1 MRDQGRRQDLGI
13 ILLFAV
19 LALVFCWP
27 VTVGGKTMLPADS
40 AFQWQPWRS
49 YAAQVGVEV
58 PHNDLLNDL
67 YLESYVWKCFIVDAL
82 QQRQIPLWNPYILT
96 GVPFLAAGQHS
107 AMYPLSVLFYVL
119 PIHAAFGWFTALHLF
134 LAALNT
140 YILARTLRV
149 GRGGAAVGAVT
160 FAFGGFMAV
169 RTVFPMIIAAAVWLP
184 LILTMIERI
193 AQRAEAG
200 ERRLLSNVPELVGGT
215 LAFGMVFLAGHP
227 EMYYYVALSAGAFAA
242 YRLVRLA
249 WRVRSWRAR
258 SWRGLLVA
266 ALVLGAMALL
276 GLGLGTAQWLP
287 SLELVRHNFR
297 DGSASLAEI
306 RGWALPRRHLLA
318 FLIPDFYGNPTHH
331 GYLDLFTGQW
341 TPATVN
347 ARGEP
352 IRTIFWGIKNY
363 VEGGSYVGLLPLLLA
378 GVAIVRRRGRYL
390 GFWAAF
396 AALCLLFAF
405 GTPLY
410 GLVYALPGMS
420 QVHSPF
426 RWIYPYTLVVGLLA
440 GMGCDALWAPA
451 EDGEEAG
458 WRRWARRLSWPIV
471 PAGTLAV
478 GAAGLVGLG
487 VSLLAKECVA
497 ALCQALLPHLAR
509 AEEAFADGRMFFS
522 YQFRNLLILALAL
535 VMAGGVLLARRAI
548 QRRALWAGL
557 ALAVVAA
564 ELFVIGKPF
573 LPAVDPALIAYR
585 TPAIDF
591 LLEQEG
597 LFRITTL
604 VGGDE
609 KTLNA
614 NMAMM
619 YGLQDVRGYDS
630 IIPRQYV
637 EYMELIQPQGEL
649 PYNRIA
655 PLSVKYPEA
664 LDSPLLDMLN
674 ARYVI
679 TVRERSIDR
688 PGYTL
693 VYDGEVRIYRNDDA
707 MPRAFLV
714 PRGENIPDAEA
725 RRQALRTLDPR
736 EVVILEE
743 TPRQAPAEVVPDTF
757 TGAVQDIAYTPN
769 EVTITVDT
777 PIPCFLVLG
786 DAFYDGWLAF
796 MRPAEALQPELEEE
810 RLHIYRA
817 NGNFRAVEVPA
828 GRHVVRFKYSP
839 NPVKYGLYAS
849 FMSGMVLVLL
859 GGCWAWRRFYREP
872 RADADVQ
879 RVIKNTMAPMTLT
892 LMNRVI
898 DMAFAMLLLRI
909 LGPVDSGQYTL
920 AVVIIAWFDILTNF
934 GLNALVT
941 REVAKDKDE
950 ANRYF
955 VNTAVARVGLCFAS
969 LPVLA
974 AFVGFR
980 QWTSPLPAA
989 TVLAILL
996 YWVALLPSN
1005 VSASVSAIFS
1015 AHERMEI
1022 PAIVT
1027 TVTTVLRVTLG
1038 AAALI
1043 AGHGYVGYA
1052 GVSIVVNVITMLILY
1067 SQMTRL
1073 LFRPRCVVDLGFQGR
1088 MLLASYPL
1096 MINHLLATLFFKV
1109 AVLLLEML
1117 APDPRVVGWYGTAYK
1132 YVDAVQVVPSFF
1144 TMALF
1149 PLMARYAASDHDALL
1164 RTYRLAAKLLLA
1176 FAVPIALV
1184 GWALSSELI
1193 GVLGGSQYLPQSAEI
1208 LQVMIWYMPFGF
1220 INSVT
1225 QYVLIAL
1232 DQQRYLTRAFVLGL
1246 AFNVVGN
1253 LLLIPRFGYMA
1264 SAYVAVASELVL
1276 LIPFYAG
1283 IRRYLA
1289 TIPWPQL
1296 AWKQALS
1303 ALPMALLVVLAPPA
1317 YRPLTIVPGLVAYAA
1332 GFWLLKG
1339 FDAQEREV
1347 VGRVLPLGGVRRRLR
1362 AAVDALAR
1370 G

>member
-1 MRDQGRRQDLGI
+1 MRDRGRRQDLLI
-13 ILLFAV
+13 VLLFAV
-19 LALVFCWP
+19 LALLFLWP

-49 YAAQVGVEV
+49 YAAQVGVDV

-67 YLESYVWKCFIVDAL
+67 YLENFVWKRFIVDSL
-82 QQRQIPLWNPYILT
+82 RQGQIPLWNPYILT

-107 AMYPLSVLFYVL
+107 AMYPFSALFYVL
-119 PIHAAFGWFTALHLF
+119 PIHAAYGWFTALHLF

-149 GRGGAAVGAVT
+149 GRIGAVVAGAT

-169 RTVFPMIIAAAVWLP
+169 RTVFPMIVAAAVWLP
-184 LILTMIERI
+184 LILALIERI
-193 AQRAEAG
+193 VSRLEAG
-200 ERRLLSNVPELVGGT
+200 ESGVLPVVPELVAGA

-227 EMYYYVALSAGAFAA
+227 EMYYYVALTSGAYAA
-242 YRLVRLA
+242 YRLARMA
-249 WRVRSWRAR
+249 WATRAWMR
-258 SWRGLLVA
+258 
-266 ALVLGAMALL
+266 VLGAAASLAAMAVL

-287 SLELVRHNFR
+287 NLELVRHNFR
-297 DGSASLAEI
+297 DGSAGLSEV
-306 RGWALPRRHLLA
+306 RGWAYPLRHIIA

-331 GYLDLFTGQW
+331 SYLDLFSWRRMPVTDNALGQ
-341 TPATVN
+341 
-347 ARGEP
+347 P
-352 IRTIFWGIKNY
+352 IHTIFWGIKNY
-363 VEGGSYVGLLPLLLA
+363 VEGGSYVGVLPLLLA
-378 GVAIVRRRGRYL
+378 GVAVLRRRGRHV
-390 GFWAAF
+390 GFLAGF
-396 AALCLLFAF
+396 AALCLLLVF
-405 GTPLY
+405 GTPIY
-410 GLVYALPGMS
+410 ALVYALPGMN

-426 RWIYPYTLVVGLLA
+426 RWVYPYTLAVGLLA
-440 GMGCDALWAPA
+440 GMGCDALWSSAG
-451 EDGEEAG
+451 DGDGAG
-458 WRRWARRLSWPIV
+458 WRRWARRLAWPIL
-471 PAGTLAV
+471 PAGTFAIGAV
-478 GAAGLVGLG
+478 GVAGLGL
-487 VSLLAKECVA
+487 SLLFKERA
-497 ALCQALLPHLAR
+497 AAAAAWLLPRLAK
-509 AEEAFADGRMFFS
+509 AEEAFADGRMFYS
-522 YQFRNLLILALAL
+522 YEFRNLLVLALAL
-535 VMAGGVLLARRAI
+535 LLAGGVVLALRAVR
-548 QRRALWAGL
+548 RRALWGAL
-557 ALAVVAA
+557 ALAVVVA
-564 ELFVIGKPF
+564 ELFVIGTPF

-604 VGGDE
+604 VGGSE
-609 KTLNA
+609 KTFNA

-619 YGLQDVRGYDS
+619 YDLHDVRGYDS

-637 EYMELIQPQGEL
+637 DYMELIQPQGEL

-655 PLSVKYPEA
+655 PLFDKYPEA

-674 ARYVI
+674 ARYI
-679 TVRERSIDR
+679 LTVKERSIDR

-693 VYDGEVRIYRNDDA
+693 VYDGEMRIYRNDDA

-714 PRGENIPDAEA
+714 ARGENIPDADA
-725 RRQALRTLDPR
+725 RREALRALNPR

-743 TPRQAPAEVVPDTF
+743 TPRQVQAEDVPAAFSGEVE
-757 TGAVQDIAYTPN
+757 AIHYTPN

-786 DAFYDGWLAF
+786 DAYYDGWLAF
-796 MRPAEALQPELEEE
+796 LRPADAEDVELAEEAV
-810 RLHIYRA
+810 HIYRA

-839 NPVKYGLYAS
+839 NLVKYGLYAS
-849 FMSGMVLVLL
+849 FMSGVVLL
-859 GGCWAWRRFYREP
+859 LAGGFWGWRRFYREP
-872 RADADVQ
+872 RVDGDVQ
-879 RVIKNTMAPMTLT
+879 RVTKNTMAPMTLT
-892 LMNRVI
+892 LVNRVI

-941 REVAKDKDE
+941 REVAKEKSE

-955 VNTAVARVGLCFAS
+955 VNTAVARVGLCLFS
-969 LPVLA
+969 LPVLG

-980 QWTSPLPAA
+980 QLASPLPSA
-989 TVLAILL
+989 TVTAIIL

-1022 PAIVT
+1022 PAVITTIT
-1027 TVTTVLRVTLG
+1027 TVMRVTLG
-1038 AAALI
+1038 AVALI
-1043 AGHGYVGYA
+1043 AGYGYVGYA
-1052 GVSIVVNVITMLILY
+1052 AVSIVVNAATMLILY
-1067 SQMTRL
+1067 GQMTRL
-1073 LFRPRCVVDLGFQGR
+1073 LFRPRFTVDLGFQRR
-1088 MLLASYPL
+1088 MLIASYPL

-1117 APDPRVVGWYGTAYK
+1117 ADDPRVVGWYGTAYK
-1132 YVDAVQVVPSFF
+1132 YVDAVQVVPAFF

-1149 PLMARYAASDHDALL
+1149 PLMARYAASDRDALL
-1164 RTYRLAAKLLLA
+1164 RAYRLAVKLLLA
-1176 FAVPIALV
+1176 FAVPAALA
-1184 GWALSSELI
+1184 GWALSNELI
-1193 GVLGGSQYLPQSAEI
+1193 AILGGSQYLPESADI
-1208 LQVMIWYMPFGF
+1208 LRVMIWYMPFGF

-1232 DQQRYLTRAFVLGL
+1232 DRQRYLTGAFVLGL

-1253 LLLIPRFGYMA
+1253 LVLIPRFGYMA

-1289 TIPWPQL
+1289 PIPWPQL

-1332 GFWLLKG
+1332 GFWLLRG